1 MIDLHSHIL
10 PGVDDGART
19 VEESVEI
26 ARSAVEDGVE
36 VLAATPHVRDD
47 YATSA
52 ATMEELVRTTQ
63 DALSAAGIP
72 LELRRGGELAL
83 DYLPRLEAEEVLRFG
98 LGGNPAYVL
107 LEFPYDGWPL
117 SLERTV
123 AALRADGV
131 TPVLAHPERNPGVQA
146 APSRLA
152 PFVSEGALVQL
163 TAGSLTGAGGGPAR
177 KAARALLDLGLA
189 HLVAGDAHA
198 ARVRKARMHE
208 AVGAIADDALA
219 RWLTHDVPRAIVDG
233 DALPERPA
241 AQSRRFRLRRQ

>member
-98 LGGNPAYVL
+98 LGG
-107 LEFPYDGWPL
+107 
-117 SLERTV
+117 
-123 AALRADGV
+123 
-131 TPVLAHPERNPGVQA
+131 
-146 APSRLA
+146 
-152 PFVSEGALVQL
+152 
-163 TAGSLTGAGGGPAR
+163 
-177 KAARALLDLGLA
+177 
-189 HLVAGDAHA
+189 
-198 ARVRKARMHE
+198 
-208 AVGAIADDALA
+208 
-219 RWLTHDVPRAIVDG
+219 
-233 DALPERPA
+233 
-241 AQSRRFRLRRQ
+241 